1 MQKMSHKCDV
11 MHLFYV
17 MLMSWEDFFNSQGAN
32 TRVQIKIYSN
42 DLISKIRKC
51 YQIISKKCST
61 AKK

>member
-32 TRVQIKIYSN
+32 TRVQIKISSN
-42 DLISKIRKC
+42 DLIISDQEMLSDSK
-51 YQIISKKCST
+51 
-61 AKK
+61 